1 MKFLFG
7 KFNYSSKT
15 RFVNVPAIG
24 EEKRTGAVSRTGLSP
39 ARGGCP
45 QDF

>member
-1 MKFLFG
+1 MNFLFG

-24 EEKRTGAVSRTGLSP
+24 EAEAHWRRFALQV
-39 ARGGCP
+39 
-45 QDF
+45 